1 MSFAA
6 ALGLLPIAAY
16 EGISTVFSAHSFFS
30 LCPSMRQ
37 KSPYL
42 TRSGRIAIA
51 GVNCL
56 RLRKALGKEMAHSI
70 SSAYGCSRQKG
81 GKRGQLRPRSMVPQQ
96 QTRPACT
103 VSYGDAGRDTFG
115 YAVENEATFIP
126 QPSRLTSRDKCARIS
141 RDGNEEQSF
150 YAAEIR
156 RKYLSDQPI
165 RGITDLWYLIARGQE
180 KEESASEAVLITCQE
195 LDLSE
200 LRRLIAL
207 LKRHPHPGHAFARIK
222 ALHHAM
228 RQLGAPLTADD
239 LKALVWVC
247 AKRLQRLRKAM
258 KLALDYEKSG
268 YPEPNI
274 YVWKVLYDASFSRDP
289 SKGRRHQEVLEEMLG
304 KKWVFD
310 HKTVLEL
317 LQCHKGRND
326 LPGAL
331 QLYEWSLSHSVKPT
345 VCILETLLVV
355 ACRAGD
361 LNAARDIADQV
372 RCCGLKM
379 TIAMLNSLL
388 AAHLKAGEY
397 PQGWIDQLAEYGDP
411 YLRADTMTI
420 LLRALV
426 RTDVARDLGSFAD
439 RLLRRPGFIP
449 DRLFFSALLDH
460 CMRCHNLTEA
470 KRIATIMKQFNIE
483 LDASLYGTLVRI
495 SVESADFAQAE
506 ALMVEMRSRGIQP
519 SKHMLTRIIDG
530 YLRID
535 DLPGAIRVHQEIS
548 HIGGSQESHGG
559 SKPDAHVMAIFLN
572 YFRRMKDREGAL
584 RAFITLRKAGIR
596 PNAAVYTILMSLFVD
611 DNEAVR
617 NLWADMKNCGVRPD
631 AGTFIPLFR
640 AAYRSPPKE
649 VDVRVQKLWL
659 EMETFDV
666 RPTPYIFNI
675 IMKGHT
681 KMGRFANLKSLFESL
696 QNHGLRPT
704 STTYNIMIQQASR
717 ANDVPAIEAYLQQMQ
732 EDNHTPDESTL
743 AAVIDTMAA
752 HGRWS
757 DVAQYSDRLQAASTH
772 QKASTG
778 TSPQR
783 ANTHSKAPGDGVA
796 LGIVS
801 ASA

>member
-274 YVWKVLYDASFSRDP
+274 YVWKRPQQRKAT
-289 SKGRRHQEVLEEMLG
+289 SKVLEEMLG

-345 VCILETLLVV
+345 
-355 ACRAGD
+355 
-361 LNAARDIADQV
+361 
-372 RCCGLKM
+372 
-379 TIAMLNSLL
+379 
-388 AAHLKAGEY
+388 
-397 PQGWIDQLAEYGDP
+397 
-411 YLRADTMTI
+411 
-420 LLRALV
+420 
-426 RTDVARDLGSFAD
+426 
-439 RLLRRPGFIP
+439 
-449 DRLFFSALLDH
+449 
-460 CMRCHNLTEA
+460 
-470 KRIATIMKQFNIE
+470 
-483 LDASLYGTLVRI
+483 
-495 SVESADFAQAE
+495 
-506 ALMVEMRSRGIQP
+506 
-519 SKHMLTRIIDG
+519 
-530 YLRID
+530 
-535 DLPGAIRVHQEIS
+535 
-548 HIGGSQESHGG
+548 
-559 SKPDAHVMAIFLN
+559 
-572 YFRRMKDREGAL
+572 
-584 RAFITLRKAGIR
+584 
-596 PNAAVYTILMSLFVD
+596 
-611 DNEAVR
+611 
-617 NLWADMKNCGVRPD
+617 
-631 AGTFIPLFR
+631 
-640 AAYRSPPKE
+640 
-649 VDVRVQKLWL
+649 
-659 EMETFDV
+659 
-666 RPTPYIFNI
+666 
-675 IMKGHT
+675 
-681 KMGRFANLKSLFESL
+681 
-696 QNHGLRPT
+696 
-704 STTYNIMIQQASR
+704 
-717 ANDVPAIEAYLQQMQ
+717 
-732 EDNHTPDESTL
+732 
-743 AAVIDTMAA
+743 
-752 HGRWS
+752 
-757 DVAQYSDRLQAASTH
+757 
-772 QKASTG
+772 
-778 TSPQR
+778 
-783 ANTHSKAPGDGVA
+783 
-796 LGIVS
+796 
-801 ASA
+801 